1 MLISS
6 KSNSGDLAQDSGESV
21 SLNTEQE
28 LKNRIQEFRQR
39 VSDQLSQIHEEL
51 QNIRSNLPQSRL
63 KEQPNLKHEVVAS
76 DPSAS
81 GYTDIGSPPSKD
93 HLELRNA
100 IECLKRN
107 IKAHPEGSTENS
119 GGAR

>member
-6 KSNSGDLAQDSGESV
+6 HSKSVDRPQDSSGSV

-28 LKNRIQEFRQR
+28 LKTRIQEFRQR

-51 QNIRSNLPQSRL
+51 QNIRSNLPQSPV

-81 GYTDIGSPPSKD
+81 GYTDIGSPPPKD

-107 IKAHPEGSTENS
+107 IKAHPESSTENS

>member
-6 KSNSGDLAQDSGESV
+6 NSNSGDRPQDSGGSV

-28 LKNRIQEFRQR
+28 LKTRIHEFRQR

-51 QNIRSNLPQSRL
+51 QNIRSNLQQSPV
-63 KEQPNLKHEVVAS
+63 KEHSNLKHEVMAS

-81 GYTDIGSPPSKD
+81 GHTDIGSPTSKD

-107 IKAHPEGSTENS
+107 IKAPTESSTENS

>member
-6 KSNSGDLAQDSGESV
+6 NSNSGDIAQDSDESV

-51 QNIRSNLPQSRL
+51 QNIRSNLPQSPV
-63 KEQPNLKHEVVAS
+63 KEQPNLKH
-76 DPSAS
+76 D
-81 GYTDIGSPPSKD
+81 GGFGSI
-93 HLELRNA
+93 R
-100 IECLKRN
+100 IR
-107 IKAHPEGSTENS
+107 
-119 GGAR
+119 

>member
-6 KSNSGDLAQDSGESV
+6 HSKSVDRPQDSSGSV

-28 LKNRIQEFRQR
+28 LKTRIQEFRQR

-51 QNIRSNLPQSRL
+51 QNIRSNLPQSPV

-81 GYTDIGSPPSKD
+81 GHTDIGSPPSKD

-100 IECLKRN
+100 LECLKRN
-107 IKAHPEGSTENS
+107 IKANTESSTENS

>member
-6 KSNSGDLAQDSGESV
+6 NSNSGDLAQDSGESV

-28 LKNRIQEFRQR
+28 LKSRIQEFRQR
-39 VSDQLSQIHEEL
+39 VSDQLSQIYEEL
-51 QNIRSNLPQSRL
+51 QNIRSNLPQSPV

-76 DPSAS
+76 DPSTS

-107 IKAHPEGSTENS
+107 IKAHTESSTENS

>member
-6 KSNSGDLAQDSGESV
+6 KSNSEDLAQDSGESV

-28 LKNRIQEFRQR
+28 LKNRIREFRQR

-51 QNIRSNLPQSRL
+51 QNIRSNLPQSPV

-107 IKAHPEGSTENS
+107 IKAHSESSTENS